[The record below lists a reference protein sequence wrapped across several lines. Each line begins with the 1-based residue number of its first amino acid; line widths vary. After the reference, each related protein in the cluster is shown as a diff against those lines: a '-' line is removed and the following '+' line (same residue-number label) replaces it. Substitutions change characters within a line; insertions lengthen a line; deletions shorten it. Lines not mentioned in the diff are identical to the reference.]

1 MSRPPDYRGP
11 ALLPGGWSA
20 RCGAHSPA
28 PGAGRAR
35 TGGYHRVTQRGSVRP
50 ATSRGPTVNMYLR
63 LLLFMIRVR
72 FASRLSIWDTS
83 HTAFRVRSEEHTS
96 ELQSRGHLVCRLLLE
111 KKKSKLTVLLLLFLT
126 VFSLLV

>member
-83 HTAFRVRSEEHTS
+83 HTAFRVNLADLDEIGRASCRETVKARVRDASESTIDD
-96 ELQSRGHLVCRLLLE
+96 R
-111 KKKSKLTVLLLLFLT
+111 T
-126 VFSLLV
+126 

>member
-72 FASRLSIWDTS
+72 FA
-83 HTAFRVRSEEHTS
+83 RSEEHTS

-111 KKKSKLTVLLLLFLT
+111 KKKNI
-126 VFSLLV
+126 

>member
-83 HTAFRVRSEEHTS
+83 HTDQDRKST
-96 ELQSRGHLVCRLLLE
+96 RLNSSHVAISYAVFCLK
-111 KKKSKLTVLLLLFLT
+111 KKKS
-126 VFSLLV
+126 